1 MGNTIKC
8 KFTTVYRHSAGEW
21 ERGNERV
28 DPGLPFLC
36 QHHFNAHATVL
47 MKWHRLHLTHM
58 QHCFSKITKWQRF
71 AFFSRLLAFFAFVVC
86 YFVFFSL
93 FSLFSVFIFLFLLC
107 FIHVPALHPHTHI
120 YGQSSWIVCC
130 C

>member
-86 YFVFFSL
+86 YFVFFLSSL
-93 FSLFSVFIFLFLLC
+93 FFLFSSSCSSFVSYMFLHY
-107 FIHVPALHPHTHI
+107 IHTHTYI
-120 YGQSSWIVCC
+120 WPK
-130 C
+130 

>member
-93 FSLFSVFIFLFLLC
+93 LSFFCFHLLVPPLFHTCSCITST
-107 FIHVPALHPHTHI
+107 HTHI
-120 YGQSSWIVCC
+120 WPK
-130 C
+130 